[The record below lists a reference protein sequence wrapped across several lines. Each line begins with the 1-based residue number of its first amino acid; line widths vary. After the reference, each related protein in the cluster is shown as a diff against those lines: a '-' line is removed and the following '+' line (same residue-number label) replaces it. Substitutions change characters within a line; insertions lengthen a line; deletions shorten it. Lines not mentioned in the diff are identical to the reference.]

1 MLLVLDGFEGTS
13 YKRVHEVQL
22 FGGVPILGEIMSMLF
37 MAYIEELYLLYG
49 PELLVK
55 LLFFIGCSITLFAVI
70 ATLIMNDRPMD

>member
-1 MLLVLDGFEGTS
+1 
-13 YKRVHEVQL
+13 
-22 FGGVPILGEIMSMLF
+22 MSMLF
-37 MAYIEELYLLYG
+37 MSYIEELYLLYG

>member
-1 MLLVLDGFEGTS
+1 MI
-13 YKRVHEVQL
+13 KPVHEVQL
-22 FGGVPILGEIMSMLF
+22 FGGVPILGESMSMLF
-37 MAYIEELYLLYG
+37 MSYIEELYLLYG